1 MSDTLDVNEVAAA
14 LGELRR
20 LVHRMEEVRT
30 GFQAIV
36 AAANL
41 NGARERAFSLSTD
54 VPEVRVFGVLDRVTE
69 QELHALL
76 SAATPDV
83 VVQKELGNLLE
94 MMRRTPRLHRAM
106 AHVHPYSFTPVG
118 GHWWEQYRAEL
129 RALPEQPIWGIPES
143 HRVLLEEIYVPSRYR
158 TELSRGGG
166 SARDV
171 TSRAGRMATDKNER
185 PIELDP
191 RPALRRWM
199 SDSSGDRLRLVYVVG
214 GPGSGKS
221 TLATMLAADLAGDP
235 LLQPLLI
242 RLRDVSPERDVFDE
256 ITRVLREMPPPNE
269 VAVEL
274 AKVFSRAP
282 RLVLLLDG
290 FDELIQASRTGLGSF
305 FLRLQNLLR
314 DQRVQGIVCFGRD
327 TVFSRDDTSIPEGDT
342 VVTLL
347 PFDDAQVTQWCAR
360 WNKATGKSFDWT
372 RRGKRAERSD
382 DEVFQSL
389 IHEPLTLR
397 LLALLDLEGI
407 PIFSEGGGLDLAR
420 VYRHVIAETC
430 ARHQKERKEF
440 TAADLRR
447 LLRVIGFAVMQSG
460 QEVIRHDDLQRTLSA
475 LGLQLET
482 DKSESK
488 ATQLILAISYR
499 RSDNDERA
507 WEFLHKSVGEYLAAE
522 FLSVEIA
529 AMVAQ
534 EKDEFGETT
543 FRLSDN
549 ALCRRWIERFG
560 VAVVPAGVE
569 RFLKRMA
576 GDWPAFVEHGAA
588 RDADRDLV
596 TLAGR
601 LGDIYGALLDE
612 VEAETTLRV
621 ARAWSLRPGDVLG
634 IALGNVFLI
643 AGLRVGDDAGFA
655 PEQHSPGRYVE
666 AYHTM
671 KRSPASRHWNRVSS
685 QTIFTG
691 IASGSDLSN
700 LDLGRSIWKG
710 VHASHVNLSHAFF
723 CQSTMANSYFI
734 NCNFHAAEWQLFHTK
749 TSTFKNCDLS
759 HSSWKLAMTS
769 QISFIDCKFHG
780 ATFMSYL
787 ARRLPFD
794 TFNQTDGWIMAI
806 EEDESTRRSF
816 TIP

>member
-20 LVHRMEEVRT
+20 LVHRMDEVRT

-36 AAANL
+36 AATDL
-41 NGARERAFSLSTD
+41 HGARERAFSLSTD
-54 VPEVRVFGVLDRVTE
+54 VPEARVFGVLDRVTE

-76 SAATPDV
+76 SAATPDI

-129 RALPEQPIWGIPES
+129 RALPEQPIWGIPEP
-143 HRVLLEEIYVPSRYR
+143 HRVLLGKIYVPSRYR
-158 TELSRGGG
+158 MELSRGGG

-171 TSRAGRMATDKNER
+171 MSRAGRTATDKDER

-191 RPALRRWM
+191 RPALRQWM
-199 SDSSGDRLRLVYVVG
+199 SDSSGEHPRLVYVVG

-256 ITRVLREMPPPNE
+256 ITRVLREMPLPDG
-269 VAVEL
+269 VGAGL
-274 AKVFSRAP
+274 AQVFSRAP

-327 TVFSRDDTSIPEGDT
+327 TVFSRDDTSIPEDAT

-347 PFDDAQVTQWCAR
+347 PFDDAQVAQWCER
-360 WNKATGKSFDWT
+360 WSEATGRSFDWK
-372 RRGKRAERSD
+372 RRGKRAERAD
-382 DEVFQSL
+382 TEVLQSL

-407 PIFSEGGGLDLAR
+407 PIFSEDGGLDLAR
-420 VYRHVIAETC
+420 VYRHVISETC
-430 ARHQKERKEF
+430 ARHQKERGDF

-460 QEVIRHDDLQRTLSA
+460 QEVIRRDDLQKTLTA
-475 LGLQLET
+475 LGLQIET
-482 DKSESK
+482 DKTGSK
-488 ATQLILAISYR
+488 ATQLILAISQR
-499 RSDNDERA
+499 RSDEDERA
-507 WEFLHKSVGEYLAAE
+507 WEFLHKSLGEYLAAE

-543 FRLSDN
+543 FRLTNS

-560 VAVVPAGVE
+560 VAVVPVGVE
-569 RFLKRMA
+569 RFLRRMA
-576 GDWPAFVEHGAA
+576 GDWPGFFEQGVAK
-588 RDADRDLV
+588 DADRDLV

-601 LGDIYGALLDE
+601 LGGIYGALLDE

-621 ARAWSLRPGDVLG
+621 ARAWTLRPSDVLG
-634 IALGNVFLI
+634 IGLGNVFLI
-643 AGLRVGDDAGFA
+643 AGLRAGDDAGFA
-655 PEQHSPGRYVE
+655 PEKPSPGRYVD
-666 AYHTM
+666 AYHAM
-671 KRSPASRHWNRVSS
+671 MRSPVKSHWGRVSS
-685 QTIFTG
+685 QTLFDS
-691 IASGSDLSN
+691 IAEGSDLTGLN
-700 LDLGRSIWKG
+700 LGSSVWKR
-710 VHASHVNLSHAFF
+710 VKA
-723 CQSTMANSYFI
+723 
-734 NCNFHAAEWQLFHTK
+734 
-749 TSTFKNCDLS
+749 TSVILIQTRLDEAIITDS
-759 HSSWKLAMTS
+759 E
-769 QISFIDCKFHG
+769 FIDCNFFGTYSFRSSISNSSFANCWLVHSTWEMTSFHTT
-780 ATFMSYL
+780 TFTECHFQNASFDDP
-787 ARRLPFD
+787 AISRCSDIDSRWGHHSCRLECS
-794 TFNQTDGWIMAI
+794 I
-806 EEDESTRRSF
+806 S
-816 TIP
+816 

>member
-20 LVHRMEEVRT
+20 LVHRMDEVRT
-30 GFQAIV
+30 GFLAIV
-36 AAANL
+36 ATADL
-41 NGARERAFSLSTD
+41 HGARERAFSLSTD

-76 SAATPDV
+76 SAATPDI
-83 VVQKELGNLLE
+83 VVQRELGGLLE

-106 AHVHPYSFTPVG
+106 AHVHPYSFTPAG

-129 RALPEQPIWGIPES
+129 RALPEQPIWGIPEP
-143 HRVLLEEIYVPSRYR
+143 HRVLLGKIYVPSRYR

-166 SARDV
+166 SPRDV
-171 TSRAGRMATDKNER
+171 MSRAGRTATDKDER

-191 RPALRRWM
+191 RPALRQWM
-199 SDSSGDRLRLVYVVG
+199 SDSSGGHPRLVYVVG

-256 ITRVLREMPPPNE
+256 VTRVLREMPLPDGLG
-269 VAVEL
+269 VGL
-274 AKVFSRAP
+274 AQVFSRAP

-290 FDELIQASRTGLGSF
+290 YDELIQASRTGLGSF

-327 TVFSRDDTSIPEGDT
+327 TVFSRDDTSIPEDAT

-347 PFDDAQVTQWCAR
+347 PFDDAQVAQWCER
-360 WNKATGKSFDWT
+360 WSEATGKSFDWK
-372 RRGKRAERSD
+372 RRWKRDERAD
-382 DEVFQSL
+382 AEVFHSL

-407 PIFSEGGGLDLAR
+407 PIFSEDGGLDLAR
-420 VYRHVIAETC
+420 IYRHVISETC
-430 ARHQKERKEF
+430 ARHQKERGDF

-460 QEVIRHDDLQRTLSA
+460 QEVIRREDLQRALTA
-475 LGLQLET
+475 LGLQIET
-482 DKSESK
+482 DKTGSK
-488 ATQLILAISYR
+488 ATQLILAISQR
-499 RSDNDERA
+499 RSDEDERA
-507 WEFLHKSVGEYLAAE
+507 WEFLHKSLGEYLAAE

-534 EKDEFGETT
+534 ERDEFGETT
-543 FRLSDN
+543 FRLSDS

-560 VAVVPAGVE
+560 VAVVPVGVE

-576 GDWPAFVEHGAA
+576 GDWSAFVELGVA

-601 LGDIYGALLDE
+601 LGSIYGALLDE

-621 ARAWSLRPGDVLG
+621 ARAWSLRPSDITG
-634 IALGNVFLI
+634 IATGNLFLI
-643 AGLRVGDDAGFA
+643 AALRARQSATFA
-655 PEQHSPGRYVE
+655 PEQHSPGGYAG
-666 AYHTM
+666 AYHAM
-671 KRSPASRHWNRVSS
+671 HHSPSKAHWSRITARTSFV
-685 QTIFTG
+685 G
-691 IASGSDLSN
+691 LAEGSDLSN
-700 LDLGRSIWKG
+700 MHLGRSDWRR
-710 VHASHVNLSHAFF
+710 VHAKNVTFRHTLFHDLYIILSSFNQCDFSTATFSECVIEKSTFTKCELDESSWRGSFLESLEFTNCTFYDAQFDDKIASHVPFKVA
-723 CQSTMANSYFI
+723 QAGSYI
-734 NCNFHAAEWQLFHTK
+734 
-749 TSTFKNCDLS
+749 
-759 HSSWKLAMTS
+759 
-769 QISFIDCKFHG
+769 ISD
-780 ATFMSYL
+780 
-787 ARRLPFD
+787 
-794 TFNQTDGWIMAI
+794 
-806 EEDESTRRSF
+806 EDPWGPAHSF

>member
-20 LVHRMEEVRT
+20 MVHRMDEVRT

-36 AAANL
+36 AAADL
-41 NGARERAFSLSTD
+41 HGARERAFSLSTD

-76 SAATPDV
+76 SAATPDI
-83 VVQKELGNLLE
+83 VVQKELAGLLE

-106 AHVHPYSFTPVG
+106 AHVHPYSFTPAG
-118 GHWWEQYRAEL
+118 GPWWEQYREEL
-129 RALPEQPIWGIPES
+129 RALPEQPIWGIPEP
-143 HRVLLEEIYVPSRYR
+143 HRVLLGKIYVPSRYR

-166 SARDV
+166 SPRDV
-171 TSRAGRMATDKNER
+171 MSRAGRTATDKDER

-191 RPALRRWM
+191 RPALRQWM
-199 SDSSGDRLRLVYVVG
+199 SDTSGDRPRLVYVVG

-256 ITRVLREMPPPNE
+256 ITRVLREMPLPDG
-269 VAVEL
+269 VGAGL
-274 AKVFSRAP
+274 AQVFSRAP

-290 FDELIQASRTGLGSF
+290 YDELIQASRTGLGSF

-327 TVFSRDDTSIPEGDT
+327 TVFSRDDTSIPEDAT
-342 VVTLL
+342 VVSLL
-347 PFDDAQVTQWCAR
+347 PFDDAQVAQWCAR
-360 WNKATGKSFDWT
+360 WSEATGRSFDWR
-372 RRGKRAERSD
+372 RRGKRTEGSD
-382 DEVFQSL
+382 DEVLQSL

-407 PIFSEGGGLDLAR
+407 PIFSEDGGLDLAR
-420 VYRHVIAETC
+420 IYRHVISETC
-430 ARHQKERKEF
+430 ARHQKERGDF

-460 QEVIRHDDLQRTLSA
+460 QEVIRREDLQRALTA
-475 LGLQLET
+475 LGLQIET
-482 DKSESK
+482 DKTGSK
-488 ATQLILAISYR
+488 ATQLILAISQR
-499 RSDNDERA
+499 RSDEDERA
-507 WEFLHKSVGEYLAAE
+507 WEFLHKSLGEYLAAE

-529 AMVAQ
+529 AMVAR
-534 EKDEFGETT
+534 ERDEFGETT
-543 FRLSDN
+543 FRLSDSS
-549 ALCRRWIERFG
+549 LCRRWIERFG

-576 GDWPAFVEHGAA
+576 GDWPAFVEHGVA

-601 LGDIYGALLDE
+601 LGGTYGALLDE

-621 ARAWSLRPGDVLG
+621 ARAWSLRPGDIVG
-634 IALGNVFLI
+634 NALGNVFLV
-643 AGLRVGDDAGFA
+643 AGLRTGSNTHFT
-655 PEQHSPGRYVE
+655 PEKHNPGRYPE
-666 AYHTM
+666 AYHSM
-671 KRSPASRHWNRVSS
+671 ARSLTHDQWHRICRRTSFSGIREGLDLSQMILDLCSWEMVDARNISLTRSS
-685 QTIFTG
+685 MLTSTIHKSSFTG
-691 IASGSDLSN
+691 
-700 LDLGRSIWKG
+700 
-710 VHASHVNLSHAFF
+710 
-723 CQSTMANSYFI
+723 
-734 NCNFHAAEWQLFHTK
+734 CNFFQTDIEDSSIT
-749 TSTFKNCDLS
+749 
-759 HSSWKLAMTS
+759 HSSFDSCVLSESSWLEARLS
-769 QISFIDCKFHG
+769 AISFKECTFDG
-780 ATFMSYL
+780 A
-787 ARRLPFD
+787 RLELSSATPFPAD
-794 TFNQTDGWIMAI
+794 AQIVEGRIIEVDGGW
-806 EEDESTRRSF
+806 STRRSF

>member
-20 LVHRMEEVRT
+20 LVHRMDEVRT

-36 AAANL
+36 AAADL
-41 NGARERAFSLSTD
+41 HGARERAFSLSTD

-76 SAATPDV
+76 SAATPDI

-106 AHVHPYSFTPVG
+106 AHVHPYSFTPAG

-129 RALPEQPIWGIPES
+129 RALPEQPIWGIPEP
-143 HRVLLEEIYVPSRYR
+143 HRVLLGKIYVPSRYR

-171 TSRAGRMATDKNER
+171 MSRAGRTATDKDER

-191 RPALRRWM
+191 RPALRQWM
-199 SDSSGDRLRLVYVVG
+199 SDSSGDRPRLVYVVG

-256 ITRVLREMPPPNE
+256 ITRVLREMPLPDG
-269 VAVEL
+269 VGAGL
-274 AKVFSRAP
+274 AQVFSRAP

-290 FDELIQASRTGLGSF
+290 YDELIQASRTGLGSF

-327 TVFSRDDTSIPEGDT
+327 TVFSRDDTSIPEDAT
-342 VVTLL
+342 VVSLL
-347 PFDDAQVTQWCAR
+347 PFDDAQVAQWCER
-360 WNKATGKSFDWT
+360 WSEATGRSFDWKQ
-372 RRGKRAERSD
+372 RGKRAEGSD
-382 DEVFQSL
+382 DEVLQSL

-407 PIFSEGGGLDLAR
+407 PIFSEDGGLDLAR
-420 VYRHVIAETC
+420 VYRHVISETC
-430 ARHQKERKEF
+430 ARHQKERGDF

-460 QEVIRHDDLQRTLSA
+460 QEVIRRDDLQKTLTA
-475 LGLQLET
+475 LGLQIET
-482 DKSESK
+482 DKTGSK
-488 ATQLILAISYR
+488 ATQLILAISQR
-499 RSDNDERA
+499 RSDEDERA
-507 WEFLHKSVGEYLAAE
+507 WEFLHKSLGEYLAAE

-529 AMVAQ
+529 AMVAK
-534 EKDEFGETT
+534 ERDEFGETT
-543 FRLSDN
+543 FRLSDS

-576 GDWPAFVEHGAA
+576 GDWPAFVEHGVA

-596 TLAGR
+596 TLAER
-601 LGDIYGALLDE
+601 LGGTYGALLDE

-621 ARAWSLRPGDVLG
+621 ARAWSLRPSDVLG
-634 IALGNVFLI
+634 IGLGNVFLI
-643 AGLRVGDDAGFA
+643 AGLRAGDDAGFA
-655 PEQHSPGRYVE
+655 PELHCPGRYRD
-666 AYHTM
+666 AYHAM
-671 KRSPASRHWNRVSS
+671 MRSPTEHHWLRVSP
-685 QTIFTG
+685 QTHFAG
-691 IASGSDLSN
+691 IAIGSDLSRLILTGSKWHN
-700 LDLGRSIWKG
+700 VTATD
-710 VHASHVNLSHAFF
+710 VNLSHSSLAR
-723 CQSTMANSYFI
+723 STI
-734 NCNFHAAEWQLFHTK
+734 
-749 TSTFKNCDLS
+749 S
-759 HSSWKLAMTS
+759 HSSFRVCSLSAANFIRSSITHSSFHACWFPRTSWTDTTINNIAFTQCMFLGSDISAALA
-769 QISFIDCKFHG
+769 D
-780 ATFMSYL
+780 
-787 ARRLPFD
+787 RLPPNVSSLD
-794 TFNQTDGWIMAI
+794 KPGSTDG
-806 EEDESTRRSF
+806 DDFYSF

>member
-36 AAANL
+36 AAADL
-41 NGARERAFSLSTD
+41 HGARERAFSLSTD

-76 SAATPDV
+76 SAATPDI
-83 VVQKELGNLLE
+83 VVQKELGTLLE

-106 AHVHPYSFTPVG
+106 AHVHPYSFTPAG

-129 RALPEQPIWGIPES
+129 RALPEQPIWGIPEP
-143 HRVLLEEIYVPSRYR
+143 HRVLLGKIYVPSRYR

-171 TSRAGRMATDKNER
+171 MSRAGRTATDKDVR

-191 RPALRRWM
+191 RPALRQWM
-199 SDSSGDRLRLVYVVG
+199 SDSSGDRPRLVYVVG

-256 ITRVLREMPPPNE
+256 ITRVLREMPLPDG
-269 VAVEL
+269 VGAGL
-274 AKVFSRAP
+274 AQVFSRAP

-327 TVFSRDDTSIPEGDT
+327 TVFSRDDTSIPEDAM

-347 PFDDAQVTQWCAR
+347 PFDDAQVAQWCTR
-360 WNKATGKSFDWT
+360 WSEATGKSFDWK
-372 RRGKRAERSD
+372 RRGMRAEGSD
-382 DEVFQSL
+382 DEVLQSL

-407 PIFSEGGGLDLAR
+407 PIFSEDGGLDLAR
-420 VYRHVIAETC
+420 IYRHVISETC
-430 ARHQKERKEF
+430 ARHQKERGDF

-460 QEVIRHDDLQRTLSA
+460 QEVIRRDDLQKTLTA
-475 LGLQLET
+475 LGLQIET
-482 DKSESK
+482 DKTGSK
-488 ATQLILAISYR
+488 ATQLILAISQR
-499 RSDNDERA
+499 RSDEDERA
-507 WEFLHKSVGEYLAAE
+507 WEFLHKSLGEYLAAE

-543 FRLSDN
+543 FRLSDS

-560 VAVVPAGVE
+560 VAVIPVGVE
-569 RFLKRMA
+569 RFLRRMA
-576 GDWPAFVEHGAA
+576 GDWPAFFEQGVAK
-588 RDADRDLV
+588 DANRDLA

-601 LGDIYGALLDE
+601 LGEIYGALLDE

-621 ARAWSLRPGDVLG
+621 ARAWSLRPGDVVG
-634 IALGNVFLI
+634 IGLGNVFLI
-643 AGLRVGDDAGFA
+643 GGLRTGHDIGFA
-655 PEQHSPGRYVE
+655 PETRCPGRYRE
-666 AYHTM
+666 AYHAM
-671 KRSPASRHWNRVSS
+671 MRSPALGQWDRITS
-685 QTIFTG
+685 QTLFSG
-691 IASGSDLSN
+691 IAAGSDLSR
-700 LDLGRSIWKG
+700 LDLR
-710 VHASHVNLSHAFF
+710 LSNWV
-723 CQSTMANSYFI
+723 SVYANDV
-734 NCNFHAAEWQLFHTK
+734 NFHAANLMESRIIN
-749 TSTFKNCDLS
+749 STFHHCQFSSSDFFLSRAMNSSFVNCDLGF
-759 HSSWKLAMTS
+759 SSWRYCELRS
-769 QISFIDCKFHG
+769 IEFSDCLFPNAQFGSEVTEH
-780 ATFMSYL
+780 
-787 ARRLPFD
+787 LPFP
-794 TFNQTDGWIMAI
+794 THK
-806 EEDESTRRSF
+806 TRRGVIAYMEDGSKPYSF